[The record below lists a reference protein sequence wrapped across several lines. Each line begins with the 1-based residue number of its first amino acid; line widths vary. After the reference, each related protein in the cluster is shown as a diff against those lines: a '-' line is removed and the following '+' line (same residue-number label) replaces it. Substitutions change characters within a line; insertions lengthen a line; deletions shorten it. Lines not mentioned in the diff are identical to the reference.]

1 MTTSN
6 AFFPHGKLVCPVQMI
21 QSFLRQFIVSLQMKT
36 MRHLKPHQFF
46 SDLFYRMRCEESQVV
61 LRDIP
66 ATADIATVR
75 ARASTICSYNMSEL
89 VEYNSGLPEP
99 QEFEYLSGYCFSA
112 MYALELLSTG
122 YGFPETDTPIT
133 VVEDVNGTEVSWAL
147 GSIIYQA
154 NALSWTL
161 EPPDDNGGAS
171 QDSCVSRCVGV
182 SLYVVRVCTT
192 LRRCKQ
198 TTEPF
203 HVARIHV
210 PYPRAYHPRTLAHAD
225 THPQENL
232 RRHSWSAQCGRWVR
246 PRRMRLLSLF
256 ATEAATS
263 VHISQKG

>member
-1 MTTSN
+1 MDTSAAQLPGMSN
-6 AFFPHGKLVCPVQMI
+6 ATACAKSAAAL
-21 QSFLRQFIVSLQMKT
+21 
-36 MRHLKPHQFF
+36 F
-46 SDLFYRMRCEESQVV
+46 SDARPCMHADGTRCGFLGEYQPSSSSAGELYAFSNFAYTWEF
-61 LRDIP
+61 IGAP

-161 EPPDDNGGAS
+161 EPPDDDGGAS
-171 QDSCVSRCVGV
+171 QDSCVM
-182 SLYVVRVCTT
+182 SLY
-192 LRRCKQ
+192 Q
-198 TTEPF
+198 
-203 HVARIHV
+203 
-210 PYPRAYHPRTLAHAD
+210 D
-225 THPQENL
+225 
-232 RRHSWSAQCGRWVR
+232 
-246 PRRMRLLSLF
+246 
-256 ATEAATS
+256 
-263 VHISQKG
+263 